1 MTEVR
6 KRVLTAHI
14 LGEDG
19 KRMLSERADV
29 ELVEFQNTISK
40 HDFLELL
47 NSFDAVHG
55 VILGLTPF
63 GAAELDA
70 ARGLKVVSRIGVGY
84 DAVDIP
90 TISAAGI
97 PVMVCAD
104 ANHRP
109 VAEHTLAFMLSL
121 AKKSDT
127 LTRLVKHGRWQER
140 YQYLPVELDGK
151 SVLVVG
157 CGRIGSRVV
166 ELCLAFGMQVNV
178 FDPYLTASSIPP
190 GAHQIASLDDALPTI
205 DFLTLHCPRTP
216 ETLGLIGRERLER
229 LKPGACLINTARGGI
244 VDEQALVERL
254 RDGHLAGAALD
265 VFMPEPP
272 PSELDLAALPNLLC
286 SPHLAGV
293 SREAVSRMAV
303 LAAGNVIDVFDGRP
317 NARNAINAQE
327 LGLA

>member
-1 MTEVR
+1 MTEPR
-6 KRVLTAHI
+6 KRVLAAHI
-14 LGEDG
+14 LGEEG
-19 KRMLSERADV
+19 KRLLRERNDV

-40 HDFLELL
+40 GDFLELL

-70 ARGLKVVSRIGVGY
+70 ARGLNVVSRIGVGY

-90 TISAAGI
+90 TMSASGI

-121 AKKSDT
+121 AKQTDT
-127 LTRLVKHGRWQER
+127 LTRLVKDGRWQER
-140 YQYLPVELDGK
+140 YQFLPVELDGK

-166 ELCLAFGMQVNV
+166 ELCLAFGMQVNIY
-178 FDPYLTASSIPP
+178 DPYLPTSRIPP
-190 GAHQIASLDDALPTI
+190 GAHQVANLDDALATI
-205 DFLTLHCPRTP
+205 DFLTLHCPRNR
-216 ETLGLIGRERLER
+216 ETLGLIGHERLER
-229 LKPGACLINTARGGI
+229 LKPSACLINTARGGL

-272 PSELDLAALPNLLC
+272 PPELDLAALPNLLC
-286 SPHLAGV
+286 SPHVAGV
-293 SREAVSRMAV
+293 SREAVARMAV

-317 NARNAINAQE
+317 NAHNAINAQE